1 MAIYGNGF
9 GGGSSMVKM
18 LMFFFRELL
27 INPLQSGVGKYR
39 LRLLL
44 AQTHN
49 NGDPKGGA
57 YELVLCA
64 YYKGDRSNYGIPL
77 IQEWSLVEKVGRTS
91 NNMNSYISELIKD
104 YDGTNYEQFAR
115 YIYLTFQKEID
126 GTKGTEKNK
135 YIKIRNDI
143 LKYIVTNRG
152 KITLE
157 LRRNK

>member
-1 MAIYGNGF
+1 M
-9 GGGSSMVKM
+9 S
-18 LMFFFRELL
+18 E
-27 INPLQSGVGKYR
+27 
-39 LRLLL
+39 
-44 AQTHN
+44 
-49 NGDPKGGA
+49 
-57 YELVLCA
+57 
-64 YYKGDRSNYGIPL
+64 
-77 IQEWSLVEKVGRTS
+77 
-91 NNMNSYISELIKD
+91 YISKLIKD

>member
-1 MAIYGNGF
+1 
-9 GGGSSMVKM
+9 
-18 LMFFFRELL
+18 
-27 INPLQSGVGKYR
+27 
-39 LRLLL
+39 
-44 AQTHN
+44 
-49 NGDPKGGA
+49 
-57 YELVLCA
+57 VL
-64 YYKGDRSNYGIPL
+64 
-77 IQEWSLVEKVGRTS
+77 EWLSVEKVVGAS
-91 NNMNSYISELIKD
+91 NNMSEYISKLIKD

-126 GTKGTEKNK
+126 VTKGTEKNK